1 MSDIYRI
8 ELFFEKVQ
16 CFIPLFHAPNFR
28 KRFRVHDP
36 DETRYCSLTI
46 EEALILN
53 GMLALS
59 ARLSYSP
66 YFGETAPKARAKVFG
81 SKAKALYDETLR
93 MDKLEQSSLT
103 LLQGCIL
110 LSFYQQTSLPTT
122 QSWLLIG
129 TCCRLAIDLGLNT
142 LDEDIICLGPAYNIN
157 SVTCEEWS
165 RQEERRRTWWLVWE
179 LDVFAS
185 TISRRPHGL
194 DNSQIHVLLP
204 VSDKYWF
211 LDSPVLSTSIKSDSF
226 QAWDSLSGYPNQDE
240 RAWFLLSTF
249 LMATAHD
256 LYLRWTTTAEDLK
269 SFESTLDC
277 FNLLLPTNFHLS
289 SGCLVFSENNFA
301 NCNWVISTIFMLH
314 T

>member
-1 MSDIYRI
+1 M
-8 ELFFEKVQ
+8 FFERVQ

-28 KRFRVHDP
+28 KRFKVHGSDK
-36 DETRYCSLTI
+36 TRYCELTI
-46 EEALILN
+46 EDALILN

-59 ARLSYSP
+59 ARFISSP
-66 YFGETAPKARAKVFG
+66 YFGETPPKARAKIFG
-81 SKAKALYDETLR
+81 SKAKALYNETLG
-93 MDKLEQSSLT
+93 MDKLEQSSLS

-129 TCCRLAIDLGLNT
+129 TCCRLAMDLGLNT
-142 LDEDIICLGPAYNIN
+142 LDEDIISSGLTYTTN
-157 SVTCEEWS
+157 SVTPEEWS
-165 RQEERRRTWWLVWE
+165 QREEQRRAWWLVWE

-185 TISRRPHGL
+185 TISRRPHGI
-194 DNSQIHVLLP
+194 DRSQMHVLLP

-211 LDSPVLSTSIKSDSF
+211 SDTPIPSTPVKADPF
-226 QAWDSLSGYPNQDE
+226 QAWDSLSGCPNQDE
-240 RAWFLLSTF
+240 RVWFLLSTF

-256 LYLRWTTTAEDLK
+256 LSSRRTTTAQDLMN
-269 SFESTLDC
+269 FESTLDC

-289 SGCLVFSENNFA
+289 SGCLVFSESNFA